1 MEQKELNKKK
11 LLWCLPLLVL
21 PFLALGFYALGGG
34 RGDVSGKV
42 AVRSGLDTAL
52 PAAQLKGRKEQDKL
66 ALYDQAKKDSAAL
79 KSLDRDN
86 AFAALGWDTSVSHG
100 SGRPASVNEQR
111 IRERLTAIRQ
121 QVSAPP
127 PVVVAKPP
135 VVYGSG
141 EVRSGAGPDIDRLER
156 LLKRRSREGTSTVGK
171 PDPEMQ
177 QLNGM
182 LEKIMD
188 IQHPERVMEGLK
200 ARAKQ
205 EPDSLYKAI
214 RVVVAETQKVVQ
226 GSSVKLRLV
235 DSMVIKGLLI
245 PKGTFLFGICQVAN
259 QRLLLDIKTIRLG
272 TSILPVDLSVYD
284 LDAMPGI
291 AAPEALLP
299 DALRSG
305 SDNAL
310 QGMQLLSMDQGLAAQ
325 AAGAGIETAKSL
337 FSKKVKRVKVK
348 LKVGR
353 PVLLRVNKN

>member
-34 RGDVSGKV
+34 RGDVAGKV
-42 AVRSGLDTAL
+42 VASTGLDTAL
-52 PAAQLKGRKEQDKL
+52 PGAQLKGRKEQDKL

-79 KSLDRDN
+79 KSPGRDN
-86 AFAALGWDTSVSHG
+86 AFAALGWDTSGARSG
-100 SGRPASVNEQR
+100 SPASVNEQR

-141 EVRSGAGPDIDRLER
+141 EVRGGTDPDMGRLER
-156 LLKRRSREGTSTVGK
+156 LLKQRSREGTSTVGK

-188 IQHPERVMEGLK
+188 IQHPERVTEGLK

-337 FSKKVKRVKVK
+337 FSKRVKRVKVK
-348 LKVGR
+348 LKAGR